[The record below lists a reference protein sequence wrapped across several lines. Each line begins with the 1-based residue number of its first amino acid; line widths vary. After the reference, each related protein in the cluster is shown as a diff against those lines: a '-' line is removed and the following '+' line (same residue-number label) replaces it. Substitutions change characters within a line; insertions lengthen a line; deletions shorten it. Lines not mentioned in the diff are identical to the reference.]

1 MKLNIEIEE
10 QEFTN
15 GIPSIVQN
23 LLNSLNEECKEA
35 KTKLVEIQNE
45 LQSVK
50 SDKTSVESEKS
61 RMAEELSQIKL
72 AKEVLE
78 KDLNEKL
85 SKANDDLSNVQKEK
99 SGIESEKSRLA
110 EELLQVKSAKEASE
124 KDLNEKL
131 SKAND
136 DLSNVQK
143 EKSGIETEKSKLA
156 EELLQVKSEKEAS
169 EKDLNDKLSKANEDL
184 ANVQKEKSEIE
195 EAKSKLAE
203 EHSKV
208 KEDLEKVEAEKD
220 SLNAKLATSEQTC
233 ESLRLELLEHDF
245 SDLLKN
251 LSEEGKSVVN
261 NNFGNA
267 DDFKALLFSMDKIK
281 VEDFYS
287 EVRERVNNQ
296 KLEDIENL
304 KKLAHITCE
313 YYCAGT
319 GCQMIEPKI
328 GQEFNEQEC
337 IEKVSTKSYGKI
349 SEVLLFGVRNE
360 DGSVRN
366 KAMVSIG

>member
-61 RMAEELSQIKL
+61 KL
-72 AKEVLE
+72 E
-78 KDLNEKL
+78 
-85 SKANDDLSNVQKEK
+85 
-99 SGIESEKSRLA
+99 
-110 EELLQVKSAKEASE
+110 EELLSVKLEKESSE
-124 KDLNEKL
+124 KN
-131 SKAND
+131 
-136 DLSNVQK
+136 
-143 EKSGIETEKSKLA
+143 
-156 EELLQVKSEKEAS
+156 
-169 EKDLNDKLSKANEDL
+169 LNDKLAKANEDL

-203 EHSKV
+203 DHSKV
-208 KEDLEKVEAEKD
+208 KEDLGKVEAEKD
-220 SLNAKLATSEQTC
+220 SLNEKLATSEQTC

-245 SDLLKN
+245 SDLLRN

>member
-1 MKLNIEIEE
+1 MMKLNIEIEE
-10 QEFTN
+10 QEFAN

-23 LLNSLNEECKEA
+23 LLNSLNEECKES
-35 KTKLVEIQNE
+35 KTKLVEIQSE

-50 SDKTSVESEKS
+50 SDKTTVES
-61 RMAEELSQIKL
+61 
-72 AKEVLE
+72 
-78 KDLNEKL
+78 
-85 SKANDDLSNVQKEK
+85 
-99 SGIESEKSRLA
+99 
-110 EELLQVKSAKEASE
+110 
-124 KDLNEKL
+124 
-131 SKAND
+131 
-136 DLSNVQK
+136 
-143 EKSGIETEKSKLA
+143 EKSKLA
-156 EELLQVKSEKEAS
+156 EELLQAKLEKEVF
-169 EKDLNDKLSKANEDL
+169 EKDLNDKLSKVNEDL

-208 KEDLEKVEAEKD
+208 KDDLEKVEVEKD
-220 SLNAKLATSEQTC
+220 SLSEKLAKSEQEC
-233 ESLRLELLEHDF
+233 GFLRLELLEHDF

-251 LSEEGKSVVN
+251 LSEEEKSVVN

-296 KLEDIENL
+296 KSEDIENL

-328 GQEFNEQEC
+328 GQEFSEQEC
-337 IEKVSTKSYGKI
+337 IEKGSMKSFGKI
-349 SEVLLFGVRNE
+349 SKVLLFGIRSA

-366 KAMVSIG
+366 KAMVSIGK